1 MMQVKNK
8 GFTLVE
14 LMVTIAV
21 LAIVLSIAV
30 PSFRGVLIRSKYNA
44 AVTELTRALEY
55 TRQQALG
62 TGTRGRFCLT
72 EENSEQCLAV
82 ISHKLDSNT
91 PDNPQHWVV
100 QLSDAKQGGAWRTVR
115 RGTLKLGAIDY
126 IQATDRT
133 TQSIIVFEPTG
144 QLLFTPQTGKA
155 WRPVRITL
163 LPVEYYLDR
172 KQTPPK
178 LTKKITVYTSGRIE
192 VETSD
197 AKGPPGQ
204 GRK

>member
-1 MMQVKNK
+1 MMQMKNK

-21 LAIVLSIAV
+21 LAIALSIAV
-30 PSFRGVLIRSKYNA
+30 PSFRGMLIRSKYNA
-44 AVTELTRALEY
+44 AVTDLTRALEY

-62 TGTRGRFCLT
+62 TGARGRFCLT
-72 EENSEQCLAV
+72 EENSDQCLAV

-100 QLSDAKQGGAWRTVR
+100 QLNDAKQGGGWKTVR
-115 RGTLKLGAIDY
+115 RGTLKLGAINY
-126 IQATDRT
+126 IQAADRT

-144 QLLFTPQTGKA
+144 ELLFTPQRAKA
-155 WRPVRITL
+155 WLPVYITL
-163 LPVEYYLDR
+163 LPVEYYLDK
-172 KQTPPK
+172 KQTPSK
-178 LTKKITVYTSGRIE
+178 LTKKIKIYTTGRIE

-197 AKGPPGQ
+197 AKGPSGQ
-204 GRK
+204 WPE